1 MSIYPLRA
9 TLDNPIVTPCARPAV
24 EAPSSMISSSTLSLQ
39 PSRGFPPHWDDDLRQ
54 CLRGVNLVLKIFEH
68 TFNSSRN
75 SWPSKSRGKLV
86 ATSSADPFLVAK
98 TLTIATRA
106 THYCLDDFHIDED
119 SLRPLQNTH
128 RQTKPWLPLTPIWAS
143 DSLQS
148 PFLNGHLLRTIRR
161 FFNPLH
167 STSLFSSFSQRA
179 SHWFYGLQVTDRY
192 STDALVH
199 ARSDKYPKT
208 SSHGG
213 VASDDAMCIK
223 VSAPYFQQEKT
234 RNVVLNLES
243 SSQPLNLS
251 GQLGSSC
258 SQCSSFVRQN
268 REDLCIH
275 GPCITFEDA
284 NYILQVVGLN
294 GHEKTIRDCLRKFQG
309 YVRLEPKPW
318 AFLTKEKGLITTN
331 RKLGS
336 SNGEP
341 GDNAGSIKRVAD
353 GNSRAPADGEASQKP
368 PKRQR
373 HNDQQSSHYDEGT
386 DRPAKAFKKRK
397 QESREKEEVD
407 SDEFG
412 EASGKIKN
420 GRKRNEEEE
429 PGRRKFACPF
439 YKYDRQ
445 AFMSSRTCVGP
456 GWDSVHRVK
465 EHIFRRHM
473 LSSTQCENCLEQFET
488 RPVLD
493 EHLQNPCRK
502 KPPSGSYGINRQQ
515 EKQLRSRKMYQKSL
529 DEEEKW
535 RAIYKIIFP
544 GEKNIPSPYYEPEV
558 PEFPDI
564 YQQMLIE
571 ELPEIVTRR
580 LTALDSGLV
589 EHIKANTMTNRQ
601 SSTGRKPNEGL
612 DVMGTTQA
620 SVGSQLEQHIQDA
633 VKAAVKEMLSQVPMS
648 KEPNTGPQINVK
660 SPKEEPNGWMKKEE
674 QAPFERPTLLESNLL
689 QLPGIAGTELKL
701 DTQTLYPTPRSLTF
715 SRSPEVP
722 LAAVEQTLPKPTFL
736 EQAPQETD
744 FYSLFNENHSGNVL
758 EHISGVSSFPE
769 LDSLGNTWE
778 NLGDNSAGLTGPV
791 YTSAGPNLSLN
802 VSGPASHQTQELLS
816 AQGPEPENYALG
828 PWDFSPAPAM
838 QSVDSGYETIIAPQ
852 TSNGIEDWGE
862 FDDQF
867 TENLYLR

>member
-1 MSIYPLRA
+1 MSIYRLRA
-9 TLDNPIVTPCARPAV
+9 TPDNPIVTPCARPAV
-24 EAPSSMISSSTLSLQ
+24 EAPSSMISSSTLNLQ
-39 PSRGFPPHWDDDLRQ
+39 PSRGSPPHHWDDLRQ
-54 CLRGVNLVLKIFEH
+54 WLRGVIHVLKIFEH
-68 TFNSSRN
+68 AFDSSSN
-75 SWPSKSRGKLV
+75 FWPSKSRGKLV

-106 THYCLDDFHIDED
+106 THYCLDDFCIDQD
-119 SLRPLQNTH
+119 SVRPLQNTH
-128 RQTKPWLPLTPIWAS
+128 RQARPWLPLTPIWES
-143 DSLQS
+143 DSLQC
-148 PFLNGHLLRTIRR
+148 PFPKGHLLQTIRR

-167 STSLFSSFSQRA
+167 SSSLFNSFSRRA
-179 SHWFYGLQVTDRY
+179 SHWFYGLQVTENRY

-208 SSHGG
+208 SSHRG
-213 VASDDAMCIK
+213 VTSDDSMCIE
-223 VSAPYFQQEKT
+223 VSTPYFQQEKT
-234 RNVVLNLES
+234 CNVVLNLDS
-243 SSQPLNLS
+243 SSQALNPS
-251 GQLGSSC
+251 GQLGPSC

-268 REDLCIH
+268 REDPCIH
-275 GPCITFEDA
+275 GPCTTFEDA

-294 GHEKTIRDCLRKFQG
+294 GHEKTIRNCLHKF
-309 YVRLEPKPW
+309 
-318 AFLTKEKGLITTN
+318 KG
-331 RKLGS
+331 
-336 SNGEP
+336 NGEP
-341 GDNAGSIKRVAD
+341 GDNAGSIKRVED
-353 GNSRAPADGEASQKP
+353 VSSRAPADGEASQKP

-373 HNDQQSSHYDEGT
+373 HNDHQSSHYDEGT
-386 DRPAKAFKKRK
+386 DGPAKAFKKRK

-429 PGRRKFACPF
+429 SGRRKFACPF

-493 EHLQNPCRK
+493 EHRQNPCRK
-502 KPPSGSYGINRQQ
+502 KPPSGSYGINKEQ

-589 EHIKANTMTNRQ
+589 EHIKANAMANRQ
-601 SSTGRKPNEGL
+601 GSTEQDGRKPNEGL
-612 DVMGTTQA
+612 DLMGSTQA

-633 VKAAVKEMLSQVPMS
+633 VKAAVKEMLSQVPVS

-674 QAPFERPTLLESNLL
+674 QAQFEKPTQLESNLL
-689 QLPGIAGTELKL
+689 QLPGMVGTELKL

-722 LAAVEQTLPKPTFL
+722 LAAVEQNLPNPTFL
-736 EQAPQETD
+736 EQAPQETG

-758 EHISGVSSFPE
+758 EHIPGVSSFPE
-769 LDSLGNTWE
+769 LDSLASNTWE
-778 NLGDNSAGLTGPV
+778 NLGDNSTSLTVPV

-802 VSGPASHQTQELLS
+802 ASGPASHQSQELLS
-816 AQGPEPENYALG
+816 AQGPEPESFALG
-828 PWDFSPAPAM
+828 PWEFSPAPAI
-838 QSVDSGYETIIAPQ
+838 QSVDSGYGTIIGPP
-852 TSNGIEDWGE
+852 TSNSFEDWGDL
-862 FDDQF
+862 DDQF
-867 TENLYLR
+867 TESFI